1 MEALEVIGVLIGV
14 IVLLIVYSIIQIK
27 MFGIKVKDFWTFI
40 EANQILDKLNNFSKQ
55 YQKMTP
61 SEQLIYISE
70 AEKIFIAFDKV
81 PSLLWEEEYEKYKK
95 VLEKYKDIK
104 MYRWAEN

>member
-1 MEALEVIGVLIGV
+1 MEALKLIGILIGI
-14 IVLLIVYSIIQIK
+14 IVMLIIYAIVQIK

-40 EANQILDKLNNFSKQ
+40 EANQILDKLNDFSKQ
-55 YQKMTP
+55 YQKMSS

-81 PSLLWEEEYEKYKK
+81 PALLWEEEYDKYKK
-95 VLEKYKDIK
+95 VLEKYKNIK